1 MELNFAPAHCI
12 VEVDRDADR
21 RCLFATRN
29 IEKGEPYPESFSMME
44 PWAFRND
51 DTELHEAPKSMTR
64 SIKVSSSGLKGENTM
79 VYPMCLTSLSECTV
93 DNDKIEYA
101 QIYERTRKGLAC
113 ARLTRCIASLRDGNQ
128 SWSELLQSV
137 TGTPSV
143 TSSIARTIAA
153 AMSST

>member
-51 DTELHEAPKSMTR
+51 DAELHEAPKSMTR

-79 VYPMCLTSLSECTV
+79 VYPTCLTSLSECTV

-101 QIYERTRKGLAC
+101 QTMYEDQERSSLC
-113 ARLTRCIASLRDGNQ
+113 AADAVHCLVAGRQLDV
-128 SWSELLQSV
+128 E
-137 TGTPSV
+137 
-143 TSSIARTIAA
+143 
-153 AMSST
+153 